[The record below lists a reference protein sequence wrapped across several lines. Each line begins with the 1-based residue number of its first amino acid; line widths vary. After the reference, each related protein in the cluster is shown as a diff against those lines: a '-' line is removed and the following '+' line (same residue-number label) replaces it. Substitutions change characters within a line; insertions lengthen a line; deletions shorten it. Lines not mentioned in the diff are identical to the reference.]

1 MTFQPIIPLS
11 GYAGWS
17 FLQRT
22 RESQQE
28 AFEGS
33 ATIKRD
39 IDYFR
44 EKIGNVKTAEELV
57 SDRRLLS
64 VALGAF
70 GLDEDINNKFFVQ
83 TVLDDGTL
91 ETDALANRLAD
102 KRYLAFSKA
111 FGFGDFPIPNT
122 VLSDFPDKI
131 IDRFQTTQFE
141 VAVGNQ
147 DENLRLAMSVGRE
160 LEEVL
165 ARDTSD
171 DGKWYAVMGSP
182 ALRAVFEK
190 AFGLPTTFGAIDI
203 EQQLTT
209 FREKSEAIFG
219 TSEVAGLDTD
229 EQQDKL
235 IRLFLLRSEI
245 NTGGAVSSQ
254 SAALVL
260 LQGAL

>member
-1 MTFQPIIPLS
+1 M
-11 GYAGWS
+11 
-17 FLQRT
+17 
-22 RESQQE
+22 
-28 AFEGS
+28 
-33 ATIKRD
+33 
-39 IDYFR
+39 
-44 EKIGNVKTAEELV
+44 
-57 SDRRLLS
+57 
-64 VALGAF
+64 
-70 GLDEDINNKFFVQ
+70 Q